1 MSQGPRSLNYRCKRT
16 PYPTF
21 QSAAAAAHTQAA
33 IALLAAGALAA
44 CREAPAPNT
53 APAPTAAPAPHTAP
67 APTAAP
73 APNATPA
80 PTAAPAPNPTFALG
94 TPLSTDDFTRLV
106 AKSAP
111 LADALAATLQT
122 ELQRAIK
129 QGGPIAAISVCHDK
143 APAIAAQLS
152 TQSGAHIRRIAL
164 RTRNPQAEP
173 SAAQR
178 ERLTALLAAP
188 LTADGK
194 PQMLAWRETTSQAS
208 TIEFLRAIPLG
219 PLCVTCHG
227 EAIAPD
233 LSAAIKKLYPDD
245 QAVGFK
251 LGELRGAFAITWP
264 GSSL

>member
-1 MSQGPRSLNYRCKRT
+1 MNYRCKRT

-53 APAPTAAPAPHTAP
+53 A
-67 APTAAP
+67 
-73 APNATPA
+73 PA